1 MTGKNSI
8 EGSINEH
15 NPYLHRKLYSP
26 IDQELDILDCEVLEG
41 HVPNDFH
48 GSYVRNGPNPQ
59 FEPKGRH
66 HWYDG
71 DGMLHAV
78 YVEDGRVSYRNK
90 YIQTEVFERE
100 KAAGQTLWG
109 GLFEDPKNNPADMPI
124 RDTSWT
130 DVIFHNSNLLTLY
143 YGTGVP
149 YKVDPKTLE
158 TIGKETFKGKLLDK
172 VSAHA
177 KVDEHTGE
185 MLFFDYFTKPPY
197 MTYGVV
203 SADGE
208 LTTCVPIN
216 LPGARLPHDMAFTKH
231 YSILMDLP
239 LFHDEEA
246 LKNGRYKIKFY
257 RDLPA
262 RFGIIPRHGTSD
274 QLRWFEAKPC
284 YIYHVVNSWEDGDEV
299 VMVGCRMPEPIPD
312 ISHIK
317 RSDWVRRMSAIRK
330 LKAYMYYWRFNLK
343 TGKVTEGPLDD
354 MVSEFPVVNLSYAG
368 RKSNYSYHVLYS
380 PEEDVSFE
388 GIAKYDIST
397 GAKSEKYL
405 FGKGRYG
412 NEPAFAPR
420 INSKTEDDGYVLTFV
435 YDEIED
441 RSELLIL
448 DAQHFSLGPIARI
461 KMPQRVPMGA
471 HATWVQGDQL

>member
-1 MTGKNSI
+1 MKTSSIKKNV
-8 EGSINEH
+8 NEN
-15 NPYLHRKLYSP
+15 NPYLHRKLYAP
-26 IDQELDILDCEVLEG
+26 VFNELDVEDLEVIEG
-41 HVPNDFH
+41 KVPSDLV

-78 YVEDGRVSYRNK
+78 YVENGKVSYRNR
-90 YIQTEVFERE
+90 YVHTEIYKRE
-100 KAAGQTLWG
+100 KAAGRALWG
-109 GLFEDPKNNPADMPI
+109 GLFEDPKDNPADLPV

-130 DVIFHNSNLLTLY
+130 DVVFHNSHLVTLF
-143 YGTGVP
+143 YGTGTP
-149 YKVDPKTLE
+149 YKLDPKTLD
-158 TIGKETFKGKLLDK
+158 TIGPEDFGGKLLNK

-203 SADGE
+203 SAEGE
-208 LTTCVPIN
+208 LTNCVPIE
-216 LPGARLPHDMAFTKH
+216 LPGARLPHDMAMTEN

-257 RDLPA
+257 RDLPS
-262 RFGIIPRHGTSD
+262 RFGVIPRHGSSD
-274 QLRWFEAKPC
+274 SIRWFEAKPC
-284 YIYHVVNSWEDGDEV
+284 YIYHVVNSWEENDEI
-299 VMVGCRMPEPIPD
+299 VMVGCRMSEPIPNL
-312 ISHIK
+312 SHINK
-317 RSDWVRRMSAIRK
+317 SDWIRKMSAIRK
-330 LKAYMYYWRFNLK
+330 LEAYLYYWRFNLK
-343 TGKVTEGPLDD
+343 TGQVKEGPLDD

-368 RKSNYSYHVLYS
+368 RKSQYSYHILYS

-388 GIAKYDIST
+388 GLAKYDISNGT
-397 GAKSEKYL
+397 KSETYM
-405 FGKGRYG
+405 FGKSRYG

-420 INSKTEDDGYVLTFV
+420 INAKSEDDGYILSFV

-441 RSELLIL
+441 QSELIIM
-448 DAQHFSLGPIARI
+448 DAQHFSLGPIARVKI
-461 KMPQRVPMGA
+461 PQRVPMGA
-471 HATWVQGDQL
+471 HATWVPGEKM